1 MTDPDTPAD
10 TSSPVETMRVDLDI
24 DPQLIDIIEA
34 SPPPET
40 DVLESVSLHVAASR
54 GNYDLV
60 RVLLDRG
67 INIDAQDS
75 RGFTALHLAAM
86 YGHEYTA
93 ALLLLRHADVNPKDR
108 WGYTPLHAA
117 GVAGE
122 WRTVRV
128 LVQYGGADIEAT
140 ENTGKTPLHIAV
152 AGGDPEDGG
161 SLEAVIELLANGAS
175 QDAVD
180 SSGKTPAQLVRG
192 LWAKQMSAILKNS
205 RGR

>member
-10 TSSPVETMRVDLDI
+10 TSSPVETMPKDLDV
-24 DPQLIDIIEA
+24 DPKLIDIIEV

-40 DVLESVSLHVAASR
+40 DVLENFSLHVAASR
-54 GNYDLV
+54 GNHDLV
-60 RVLLDRG
+60 RILLDRG
-67 INIDAQDS
+67 ININTQDS

-86 YGHEYTA
+86 YGHEYTV
-93 ALLLLRHADVNPKDR
+93 ALLLLRRADVNPKDR

-122 WRTVRV
+122 WRSVRV

-161 SLEAVIELLANGAS
+161 SLEAVRELLANGAS

-192 LWAKQMSAILKNS
+192 SWAKYMSALLKNPK
-205 RGR
+205 GR